1 MFMDCYA
8 VYCFSSKSSKGTMVQ
23 SSWWIIITSLLG
35 FIFYGLISLNELC
48 KKIQG
53 LFFASGHS
61 HNMHFHTMSAF
72 ECYDLRVFKAQSRMD
87 KIALLTLAE
96 LYSNIMRIRNL
107 NIFIFVHEVPEGI
120 NLVHMK
126 PGDICGSNKESLS
139 AIFMTR
145 LSLGSSL
152 NKLLTEAGAE

>member
-1 MFMDCYA
+1 
-8 VYCFSSKSSKGTMVQ
+8 
-23 SSWWIIITSLLG
+23 
-35 FIFYGLISLNELC
+35 
-48 KKIQG
+48 
-53 LFFASGHS
+53 
-61 HNMHFHTMSAF
+61 
-72 ECYDLRVFKAQSRMD
+72 MD

-107 NIFIFVHEVPEGI
+107 NKFISVHEVPEGI
-120 NLVHMK
+120 NFVHMK

-152 NKLLTEAGAE
+152 NKLLTEAGAEW